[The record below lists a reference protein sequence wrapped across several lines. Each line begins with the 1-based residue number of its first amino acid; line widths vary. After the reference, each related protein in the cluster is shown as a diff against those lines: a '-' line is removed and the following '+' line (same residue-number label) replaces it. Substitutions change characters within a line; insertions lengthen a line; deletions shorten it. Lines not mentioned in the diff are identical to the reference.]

1 MPFLKQPGSLN
12 GQVTVPTLE
21 NGPKANGHAGGTTIV
36 SSKHEVVVEVEK
48 EHLPQVEVEV
58 NGRPCCSVG
67 VQAALSDCDSDVESS
82 ASTMTLQALREEL
95 HSLSQE
101 VRDIRDLLQRTG
113 GISTEEYFRRNPG
126 PGSDKYVAVL
136 PSGHVSEPPKGQ
148 ISEKKVNF
156 AETVRSSPQ
165 GVVMVQGGQDQ
176 DHDLDFDIRSIGMQ
190 TEVGPGGGSRYAKRP
205 RNFSPHDHAKIP
217 ASYRHPRSSSST
229 SSGPFSPTAPVSPYS
244 PSVFSNGGTDFS
256 FNVTKRPPPHSHHE
270 LRFRSASLPRGA
282 GLPSSA
288 VVRPIEM
295 VYHAHASSV
304 RLKKTKEMRKPA
316 SSAVHAN
323 HGGVT
328 SGSFKKSRPGGNH
341 GMQL

>member
-1 MPFLKQPGSLN
+1 MAADVRGSDGAGDAVGEWPAGQDGSIPLTAIRDVTVNRYNPVCLMTFYVDQANRFSALVCECENEKDAVELARVFRSFQRSKVGDEMPFLKQPGSLN

-36 SSKHEVVVEVEK
+36 SAKHEVVVEVEK

-136 PSGHVSEPPKGQ
+136 PSSHVSDPPKGQ

-190 TEVGPGGGSRYAKRP
+190 TEVGPGGKQIRQAAP
-205 RNFSPHDHAKIP
+205 QLF
-217 ASYRHPRSSSST
+217 AS
-229 SSGPFSPTAPVSPYS
+229 
-244 PSVFSNGGTDFS
+244 
-256 FNVTKRPPPHSHHE
+256 
-270 LRFRSASLPRGA
+270 
-282 GLPSSA
+282 
-288 VVRPIEM
+288 
-295 VYHAHASSV
+295 
-304 RLKKTKEMRKPA
+304 
-316 SSAVHAN
+316 
-323 HGGVT
+323 
-328 SGSFKKSRPGGNH
+328 
-341 GMQL
+341 